1 MSNTKAWV
9 VIPAAG
15 VGKRMQADRP
25 KQYLTLRGKTVLE
38 HTLDCFVEHA
48 VIAGIV
54 VVVSADDPYWGHLE
68 FGHTITPIFR
78 AEGGKERADSVLSG
92 LRYLSEVLHL
102 EDETLV
108 LVHDAARPCLSQTDL
123 NHLVAVAQQNPAGAL
138 LGYPVRDTMK
148 RATEQS
154 LVVHTEPRDRLWHAL
169 TPQAAPLGVIK
180 QALEQGLAAGTAIT
194 DEASALE
201 SLGLKPQLVEGDAWN
216 IKITRPSDLALAE
229 ILLQL
234 REGD

>member
-1 MSNTKAWV
+1 M
-9 VIPAAG
+9 
-15 VGKRMQADRP
+15 
-25 KQYLTLRGKTVLE
+25 
-38 HTLDCFVEHA
+38 
-48 VIAGIV
+48 
-54 VVVSADDPYWGHLE
+54 
-68 FGHTITPIFR
+68 
-78 AEGGKERADSVLSG
+78 
-92 LRYLSEVLHL
+92 HL